1 MRLPPR
7 KARRPCPAAPAL
19 AVALAA
25 LGITMW
31 THAAP
36 PSPPPPS
43 PPAPTPP
50 AAASAAPPALQPSPA
65 ARPPGWYLPEP
76 ARARCVDPPLAPAA
90 AALHARTAQLAQRR
104 GAQAPEAWATAVF
117 RALCA
122 VGLDITPEHVALVL
136 AKIEQESGLD
146 PRGVLPNQPDAFRKL
161 GYRLIDHL
169 LAGDSPDLQRVLGQD
184 LAGRVVS
191 TAIDTLRRT
200 GILSRELLRAQFD
213 RLHQRFGWG
222 RVTTE
227 WHLEHVV
234 ARDMLTLADE
244 ISPAGLT
251 LRAAL
256 ALKPEWRQRL
266 ADGQVLRTLGPLQVG
281 VETALAQAAEDG
293 WALSEAQMRTL
304 LYTIDGGV
312 YHGLRRLQ
320 PAIVAN
326 TDLGPLTPDIARYI
340 AADFRLG
347 AYTCRNAALVHQIA
361 RLAGSALAPDT
372 RLRSAPVR
380 ALLLGLEPQLAPH
393 LGQAS
398 ARYPASVNGFL
409 QRARQRE
416 LAAHPLTQALRA
428 AYQERFGQ
436 PPPLGLVPDQRFVSA
451 KTGAYRIG
459 VVSDQVSRR
468 FVANCA
474 ALGCWPAS
482 AVPDAAR
489 TPVPAS
495 RNA

>member
-1 MRLPPR
+1 MRLPPHR
-7 KARRPCPAAPAL
+7 GRRPWAAAHAL

-25 LGITMW
+25 LGMAIS

-43 PPAPTPP
+43 PAPATPP
-50 AAASAAPPALQPSPA
+50 TAANAAPPALQPPPA
-65 ARPPGWYLPEP
+65 TQPPGWYLPEP
-76 ARARCVDPPLAPAA
+76 DRARCVGAALAPPA

-104 GAQAPEAWATAVF
+104 GAQEPEAWATAVF

-122 VGLDITPEHVALVL
+122 VGLDTTPEHVALVL

-146 PRGVLPNQPDAFRKL
+146 PHGVLPNQPDAFRKL
-161 GYRLIDHL
+161 GYRLIDDL

-227 WHLEHVV
+227 WHLEHAV

-266 ADGQVLRTLGPLQVG
+266 ADGHVLRTLGPLQVG

-293 WALSEAQMRTL
+293 WALTEAQMRTL

-312 YHGLRRLQ
+312 YHGLRRLH

-326 TDLGPLTPDIARYI
+326 ADLGPLTPEVARCI
-340 AADFRLG
+340 AADAWLG
-347 AYTCRNAALVHQIA
+347 VHICRNAWLVHQIA
-361 RLAGSALAPDT
+361 RLAGSRLAPDT
-372 RLRSAPVR
+372 RLASDPVR
-380 ALLLGLEPQLAPH
+380 ALLLALEPQLAPR
-393 LGQAS
+393 LTPMSTTYAV
-398 ARYPASVNGFL
+398 YVDGFL
-409 QRARQRE
+409 RQAGQRE
-416 LAAHPLTQALRA
+416 LARHPMTQALRA
-428 AYQERFGQ
+428 AYLERFGE
-436 PPPLGLVPDQRFVSA
+436 PAPLGLSLDRHFDSA
-451 KTGAYRIG
+451 KTGTYRLRA
-459 VVSDQVSRR
+459 VFDQVSRR

-474 ALGCWPAS
+474 ALGCSPA
-482 AVPDAAR
+482 
-489 TPVPAS
+489 
-495 RNA
+495 

>member
-1 MRLPPR
+1 
-7 KARRPCPAAPAL
+7 
-19 AVALAA
+19 VALAA
-25 LGITMW
+25 LGMTIS

-43 PPAPTPP
+43 PAPATPP
-50 AAASAAPPALQPSPA
+50 TAANAAPPALQPPPA
-65 ARPPGWYLPEP
+65 TQPPGWYLPEP
-76 ARARCVDPPLAPAA
+76 DRARCVGAALAPPA

-104 GAQAPEAWATAVF
+104 GAQQPEAWATAVF

-122 VGLDITPEHVALVL
+122 VELDITPEHVALVL

-146 PRGVLPNQPDAFRKL
+146 PHGVLPNQPDAFRKL
-161 GYRLIDHL
+161 GYRLIDDL
-169 LAGDSPDLQRVLGQD
+169 LAGDSPDLQRVLGKD

-266 ADGQVLRTLGPLQVG
+266 ADGHVLRTLGPLQVG
-281 VETALAQAAEDG
+281 VEPALAQAAEDG
-293 WALSEAQMRTL
+293 WALTEAQMRTL

-326 TDLGPLTPDIARYI
+326 TDLGPLTPEVARFI

-347 AYTCRNAALVHQIA
+347 AFTCRNAALMHQIA
-361 RLAGSALAPDT
+361 RLADATLAPDT
-372 RLRSAPVR
+372 RLGSAPVR
-380 ALLLGLEPQLAPH
+380 ALLLGLEAQLAH
-393 LGQAS
+393 RLGRSPAY
-398 ARYPASVNGFL
+398 RASVKSFL
-409 QRARQRE
+409 RQARQRE
-416 LAAHPLTQALRA
+416 LAGHPLTQALRA
-428 AYQERFGQ
+428 AYQERFGA
-436 PPPLGLVPDQRFVSA
+436 PAPLALVPDRRFDSA
-451 KTGAYRIG
+451 KTGAYRLG
-459 VVSDQVSRR
+459 VVFDQVSRR
-468 FVANCA
+468 FEAHCA
-474 ALGCWPAS
+474 ALGCRAK
-482 AVPDAAR
+482 
-489 TPVPAS
+489 
-495 RNA
+495 

>member
-1 MRLPPR
+1 MVTTPPHP
-7 KARRPCPAAPAL
+7 ARARAL

-25 LGITMW
+25 LGV
-31 THAAP
+31 ALSASAEAPSP
-36 PSPPPPS
+36 PSPA
-43 PPAPTPP
+43 PATPP
-50 AAASAAPPALQPSPA
+50 AAASASPPALQPIPA

-76 ARARCVDPPLAPAA
+76 VRARCVGAPLTPPA
-90 AALHARTAQLAQRR
+90 AALHARTAQLAQQR
-104 GAQAPEAWATAVF
+104 GAQQPAAWATAII

-122 VGLDITPEHVALVL
+122 VELDTTPEHVALVL

-146 PRGVLPNQPDAFRKL
+146 PHGVLPNQPDAFRKL
-161 GYRLIDHL
+161 GYRLIDDL

-266 ADGQVLRTLGPLQVG
+266 ADGHVLRTLGPLQVG
-281 VETALAQAAEDG
+281 VETALGQAAEDG
-293 WALSEAQMRTL
+293 WALTEAQMRTL

-326 TDLGPLTPDIARYI
+326 TDLGPLPPEGARFI
-340 AADFRLG
+340 GADFRLG
-347 AYTCRNAALVHQIA
+347 AFPCRNGALMHQIA
-361 RLAGSALAPDT
+361 RLADATLAPDT
-372 RLRSAPVR
+372 RLGSAPVR
-380 ALLLGLEPQLAPH
+380 ALLLGLEPQLAPR
-393 LGQAS
+393 LGQPP
-398 ARYPASVNGFL
+398 ARYRANVNGFL
-409 QRARQRE
+409 RQARQRE
-416 LAAHPLTQALRA
+416 LAGHPLTQALRA
-428 AYQERFGQ
+428 AYQERFSE
-436 PPPLGLVPDQRFVSA
+436 PAPLGLVPDQRFDSA
-451 KTGAYRIG
+451 KTGAYRLG
-459 VVSDQVSRR
+459 VVFDQVRRR
-468 FVANCA
+468 FESNCA
-474 ALGCWPAS
+474 VLGCWPA
-482 AVPDAAR
+482 
-489 TPVPAS
+489 
-495 RNA
+495 